1 MPNDATSDGLPG
13 ATPATALLLH
23 FFGGTSRT
31 WTEARAALDA
41 RGVRTIA
48 PDLRGFGDA
57 MDAAGPFTVDAYAD
71 DIVALAAREAG
82 ARWTL
87 VGHSMGGKIAFAVAA
102 RRPLG
107 LASLVLVAPSP
118 PWPEPMSDADRA
130 RLRAA
135 YGDRA
140 PAAVTIDGIVAHPLT
155 GAVRER
161 TLDDELRASADAWHA
176 WLDAGS
182 REDLAARA
190 PNVAVPVTVLAGEK
204 DRGITPAV
212 AGAVAA
218 ALGGS
223 AVTVPDA
230 GHLLPLEAT
239 NAVVAAIAAAT
250 GSRQD
255 VR

>member
-1 MPNDATSDGLPG
+1 MGESGPV
-13 ATPATALLLH
+13 TAVLLH

-31 WTEARAALDA
+31 WTEVRAELDA
-41 RGVRTIA
+41 RGIRTIA

-57 MDAAGPFTVDAYAD
+57 MGAPGPFTVDAYAD
-71 DIVALAAREAG
+71 DVVALATREAG
-82 ARWTL
+82 ERWVL

-102 RRPLG
+102 RRPAG
-107 LASLVLVAPSP
+107 LAALVLVAPSP

-135 YGDRA
+135 YGNRA
-140 PAAVTIDGIVAHPLT
+140 AAATTIDGIVAHPLT
-155 GAVRER
+155 GMVRER
-161 TLDDELRASADAWHA
+161 TLDDELRAGEDSWHA
-176 WLDAGS
+176 WLDTGS
-182 REDLAARA
+182 REDLADRA
-190 PNVAVPVTVLAGEK
+190 ATVDVPVSVLAGAK

-218 ALGGS
+218 VLHAS
-223 AVTVPDA
+223 VQEVPDA

-239 NAVVAAIAAAT
+239 DAVVAAIAAAT
-250 GSRQD
+250 TTAVTP